1 MGIWRFSMAALIV
14 FAALLDI
21 VWWVPA
27 HQPSDRSASP
37 QVQPELPQCRK
48 ARLQAEIDRLQAEL
62 DAIP

>member
-1 MGIWRFSMAALIV
+1 V

-48 ARLQAEIDRLQAEL
+48 VRLQAEIDRLQAEL